1 MYEVA
6 LLGRN
11 SQILS
16 DVLSALLHRNIAVNA
31 MVDYPEHL
39 MMNDV
44 DLTVSHLDT
53 GDKEALKNSLE
64 GYREVILAF
73 SDDQTD
79 IEANDFALRYYAEMV
94 TAAREAGVKRLI
106 VVGSPNATAY
116 FMGDL
121 RRQDGLDW
129 VFISTEGDFADRTAR
144 EITNPH
150 FHCEEYTEEYA

>member
-53 GDKEALKNSLE
+53 GDKEALKKSLE

-144 EITNPH
+144 EIKNPH